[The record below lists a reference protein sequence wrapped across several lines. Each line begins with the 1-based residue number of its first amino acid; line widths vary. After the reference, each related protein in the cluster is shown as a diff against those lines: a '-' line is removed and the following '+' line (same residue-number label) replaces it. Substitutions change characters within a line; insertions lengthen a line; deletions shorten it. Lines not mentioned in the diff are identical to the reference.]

1 MVLTLAQEKDQG
13 KVAREKD
20 LGKVM
25 TVNTKILIDNN
36 FFLGMK
42 QWIFI
47 FWSITYN
54 YLYSKHN
61 NYARPYER

>member
-1 MVLTLAQEKDQG
+1 MVLTAAQEKDQG

-25 TVNTKILIDNN
+25 AVNTKILIDNN

-47 FWSITYN
+47 F
-54 YLYSKHN
+54 
-61 NYARPYER
+61 

>member
-25 TVNTKILIDNN
+25 AVNTKILIDNN
-36 FFLGMK
+36 LFQLVPTSHRRHILFSLRRK
-42 QWIFI
+42 K
-47 FWSITYN
+47 S
-54 YLYSKHN
+54 
-61 NYARPYER
+61 R